1 MDSNEIARI
10 ISDLRIIGTD
20 QQNIEVK
27 SGVGKAV
34 LATLS
39 AFSNSGGGL
48 LIIGLSEEDG
58 FTRVEGFNASKARDA
73 LLGRCRQLTPQIRP
87 LVEIV
92 PFEGGQLVVAT
103 VDEMLARQ
111 RPVYVRERG
120 VYHGSYLRVGDA
132 DELMRNYEVD
142 RLLEEQ
148 TQPTWDAEYLEQ
160 ASVKDLNQN
169 VLKEF
174 LANQR
179 TLRPKTFADGMETA
193 LTRLH
198 IATDSHPC
206 LAALLTMG
214 DYPQEFFPRLNVTFG
229 LYPGTSKGDVS
240 KGMRLLESANL
251 TGSIPELV
259 EATIAKVRANMRT
272 GALIGDVYRKELPDY
287 PLVAVREA
295 IVNAL
300 MHRDYSPTSRGTQVQ
315 VNMFVDRLEITSPGG
330 LFGGVTVRS
339 LGKEGIS
346 STRNQWLATFLEN
359 VSTPDGGLVAEN
371 RGTGFAVI
379 ERSLADALMPPAKVR
394 ETLTSFT
401 IIFERRRVAEKES
414 YATAK
419 DRVQAIFE
427 RVTTAS
433 TTEIVDATGLSRTG
447 VQRAINQLI
456 NDGLV
461 EPTEPARSP
470 KQRYRKRNA

>member
-148 TQPTWDAEYLEQ
+148 TQPTWDAEYVEQ

-193 LTRLH
+193 LTRLR

-229 LYPGTSKGDVS
+229 LYPGTSKGDVR

-359 VSTPDGGLVAEN
+359 VRTPDGGLVAEN